1 MGFMHNTMHIIILN
15 MRQNLINKIEPADAT
30 HKVYLIIVQY
40 YSEWS
45 NFREIDCLCGCRRF
59 DITLGEQ
66 HQSNICAV
74 AVYIVVQDVRLN
86 PMSSVTDRGW
96 WSMHIHSIIFAVISL
111 AFLLSGVY
119 SSCFFRMS
127 VMDGWVRVAL
137 LVTVAFFAVASF
149 SYSPYDSRWLV
160 LKCRMRFIVL
170 NVLDNAPP
178 REIYLEHKRQIAIF
192 SLFLETSK

>member
-1 MGFMHNTMHIIILN
+1 MHIN
-15 MRQNLINKIEPADAT
+15 
-30 HKVYLIIVQY
+30 
-40 YSEWS
+40 
-45 NFREIDCLCGCRRF
+45 
-59 DITLGEQ
+59 
-66 HQSNICAV
+66 
-74 AVYIVVQDVRLN
+74 
-86 PMSSVTDRGW
+86 
-96 WSMHIHSIIFAVISL
+96 SIIFAVISL

-127 VMDGWVRVAL
+127 VMDGVRVAL

-170 NVLDNAPP
+170 NFLDNALPH
-178 REIYLEHKRQIAIF
+178 EIYLEHKWQIANF

>member
-1 MGFMHNTMHIIILN
+1 M
-15 MRQNLINKIEPADAT
+15 
-30 HKVYLIIVQY
+30 
-40 YSEWS
+40 
-45 NFREIDCLCGCRRF
+45 
-59 DITLGEQ
+59 
-66 HQSNICAV
+66 
-74 AVYIVVQDVRLN
+74 RLN
-86 PMSSVTDRGW
+86 PVSSVTDRGW

-178 REIYLEHKRQIAIF
+178 REIYLEQTANSTFFIVSRNVKVIPHGRWYDCGTKTF
-192 SLFLETSK
+192 TSPLIVYVLTHWRHQLWSVPKIGQV

>member
-1 MGFMHNTMHIIILN
+1 
-15 MRQNLINKIEPADAT
+15 MRQNVINKIEPADAT

-45 NFREIDCLCGCRRF
+45 NFREVDCLCGCRRF

-86 PMSSVTDRGW
+86 PISSVKILRLVVSDTEYRRYRGW

-127 VMDGWVRVAL
+127 VMDG
-137 LVTVAFFAVASF
+137 
-149 SYSPYDSRWLV
+149 
-160 LKCRMRFIVL
+160 
-170 NVLDNAPP
+170 
-178 REIYLEHKRQIAIF
+178 
-192 SLFLETSK
+192 

>member
-1 MGFMHNTMHIIILN
+1 MVKF
-15 MRQNLINKIEPADAT
+15 
-30 HKVYLIIVQY
+30 
-40 YSEWS
+40 SWS
-45 NFREIDCLCGCRRF
+45 RHCLCGCRWF

-66 HQSNICAV
+66 HQSKFAPW

-96 WSMHIHSIIFAVISL
+96 WSMHSIIFAVISL

-137 LVTVAFFAVASF
+137 LVTVAFFAVSSF

-178 REIYLEHKRQIAIF
+178 REIYLEHKRQIANF
-192 SLFLETSK
+192 SLFSKSQSNSTRAMMIWLRHQNIYVPTHRVRPHALTSSIVIGS